1 MTSNEGR
8 VKEKRGDFLPLLET
22 SIKSSVKHQDK
33 KSNEI
38 RHKKCLP
45 LSSTH
50 HLSTGMLGMEES
62 HTMQSKES
70 EYLLANSSY
79 FTLKVQKSFL
89 RFLSFYWPFL
99 TLFFVAFF
107 AFFFI
112 SFNELSVVF
121 STSFVW
127 KMVLFFYLEV
137 DFFLIFQN
145 RIVVKIFLFHFGH
158 FFVLAINFW

>member
-1 MTSNEGR
+1 M
-8 VKEKRGDFLPLLET
+8 PLLET

-79 FTLKVQKSFL
+79 FTLKVQKYFL

-99 TLFFVAFF
+99 ALFFVAFF

-137 DFFLIFQN
+137 GFF
-145 RIVVKIFLFHFGH
+145 
-158 FFVLAINFW
+158 